1 MEVERQ
7 RDRKPRIQWKSA
19 SQTLITLFSCD
30 LTPSRMLSTALLS
43 QREKGGKKEEE
54 EMNKKDKKKKTVAA
68 AEPRIWRAA
77 ETAKRIIY
85 HLVLV
90 FSFPPALL
98 FCRRNWK
105 IIHCPGFEDQ
115 L

>member
-7 RDRKPRIQWKSA
+7 RDRKLRIQWKSP
-19 SQTLITLFSCD
+19 SRSLITLFSCD
-30 LTPSRMLSTALLS
+30 LTPSRMLSMALLS
-43 QREKGGKKEEE
+43 QREGGKRIRKDE
-54 EMNKKDKKKKTVAA
+54 KKQAA
-68 AEPRIWRAA
+68 AEPRIQRAT

-90 FSFPPALL
+90 FSFLPALL

-105 IIHCPGFEDQ
+105 IIHCPGFEDR